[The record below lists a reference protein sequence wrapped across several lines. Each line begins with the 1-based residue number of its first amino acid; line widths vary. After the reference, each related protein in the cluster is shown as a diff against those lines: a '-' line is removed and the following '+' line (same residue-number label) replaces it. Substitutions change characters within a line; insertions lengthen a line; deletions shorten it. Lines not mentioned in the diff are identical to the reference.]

1 MEVDTIIED
10 YLGNRA
16 NKRRSI
22 DSVHFELHWERDL
35 MRLLDDIN
43 DRSLD
48 PFLYSFIRQKPRPR
62 EVIAALMQMKIPQHH
77 FDTIVRPLVEAE
89 LTDRTFNN
97 RIGYGGDRA
106 IARLIQ
112 DMIEVSHNFTRDAYI
127 ITRDIKAYFPSTDL
141 DKAYNRYRK
150 LIDRHI
156 PEGEEKDDLMYILM
170 RVNYS
175 YPQHNVRLLSPRYE
189 YDDIIASGKS
199 VIFNNDYSHGG
210 CLGNQYWQV
219 QKNYDLADFD
229 RWQVVDCGM
238 HYGRFVDDMWWVV
251 DNLQA
256 GLAHVALS
264 ERKLLEEEGYV
275 MHPRK
280 RYQQHYS
287 KGVSL
292 LGVHIK
298 YDRVYTNDRTIRNC
312 RMAIRK
318 WNRLAY
324 PSQLEH
330 FLASINSFIGL
341 MKHRNDYGKIRDLV
355 DEVSPKWLKYCHY
368 NDDRRCF
375 EANEGYKHNN
385 ILIRKYGFK
394 FNKLKH
400 KNNDKTGNRGQK
412 ECPVLPRQGQG
423 GEAERDGLR
432 GGQDRRGGGHEG
444 GVRRRPLAEEGVA
457 RRDQR
462 GRGRGGRA

>member
-1 MEVDTIIED
+1 MEVDAIIKA

-48 PFLYSFIRQKPRPR
+48 PFLYSFIRNKPRPR
-62 EVIAALMQMKIPQHH
+62 EVIAALMQMKIPQYH
-77 FDTIVRPLVEAE
+77 FDVRIRPLVEAE

-97 RIGYGGDRA
+97 RIGFGGDRA

-112 DMIEVSHNFTRDAYI
+112 DVIEVSHNFTRDAYI

-141 DKAYNRYRK
+141 NKSYNRYRK
-150 LIDRHI
+150 LIDKHI
-156 PEGEEKDDLMYILM
+156 PEGDEKDDLMYILM
-170 RVNYS
+170 RVNYAF
-175 YPQHNVRLLSPRYE
+175 PQHNVRLLCPRYE

-199 VIFNNDYSHGG
+199 VIFNNDYDHGG
-210 CLGNQYWQV
+210 CLGNQFWQV

-264 ERKLLEEEGYV
+264 EKKLLEEEGYV

-287 KGVSL
+287 KGVSF

-298 YDRVYTNDRTIRNC
+298 FNRVYTNDRTIRNC
-312 RMAIRK
+312 RIAIRK

-330 FLASINSFIGL
+330 FLASINSFLGL

-355 DEVSPKWLKYCHY
+355 DLVSPKWLKYCHY

-375 EANEGYKHNN
+375 EANRGYKHND

-394 FNKLKH
+394 FNKSKH
-400 KNNDKTGNRGQK
+400 KKNDKTRNR
-412 ECPVLPRQGQG
+412 RQ
-423 GEAERDGLR
+423 
-432 GGQDRRGGGHEG
+432 
-444 GVRRRPLAEEGVA
+444 EEFPCVCNIG
-457 RRDQR
+457 
-462 GRGRGGRA
+462 

>member
-1 MEVDTIIED
+1 
-10 YLGNRA
+10 
-16 NKRRSI
+16 
-22 DSVHFELHWERDL
+22 

-48 PFLYSFIRQKPRPR
+48 PFLYSFIRHKPRPR

-112 DMIEVSHNFTRDAYI
+112 DVIEVSHNFTRDAYI

-189 YDDIIASGKS
+189 YDDIIASAKS

-219 QKNYDLADFD
+219 QKL
-229 RWQVVDCGM
+229 
-238 HYGRFVDDMWWVV
+238 
-251 DNLQA
+251 
-256 GLAHVALS
+256 
-264 ERKLLEEEGYV
+264 
-275 MHPRK
+275 
-280 RYQQHYS
+280 
-287 KGVSL
+287 
-292 LGVHIK
+292 
-298 YDRVYTNDRTIRNC
+298 
-312 RMAIRK
+312 
-318 WNRLAY
+318 
-324 PSQLEH
+324 
-330 FLASINSFIGL
+330 
-341 MKHRNDYGKIRDLV
+341 
-355 DEVSPKWLKYCHY
+355 
-368 NDDRRCF
+368 
-375 EANEGYKHNN
+375 
-385 ILIRKYGFK
+385 
-394 FNKLKH
+394 
-400 KNNDKTGNRGQK
+400 
-412 ECPVLPRQGQG
+412 
-423 GEAERDGLR
+423 
-432 GGQDRRGGGHEG
+432 
-444 GVRRRPLAEEGVA
+444 
-457 RRDQR
+457 
-462 GRGRGGRA
+462 

>member
-48 PFLYSFIRQKPRPR
+48 PFLYSFIRNKPRPR
-62 EVIAALMQMKIPQHH
+62 EVIAALMQMKIPQYH
-77 FDTIVRPLVEAE
+77 FDVRIRPLVESE

-97 RIGYGGDRA
+97 RIGFGGDRA

-112 DMIEVSHNFTRDAYI
+112 DVIEVSHNFTRDAYI

-141 DKAYNRYRK
+141 NKSYNRYRK
-150 LIDRHI
+150 LIDKHI
-156 PEGEEKDDLMYILM
+156 PEGDEKDDLMYILM
-170 RVNYS
+170 RVNYA
-175 YPQHNVRLLSPRYE
+175 YPQHNVRLLSPRHE
-189 YDDIIASGKS
+189 YDDIIADGKS
-199 VIFNNDYSHGG
+199 VIFNNDYDRGG
-210 CLGNQYWQV
+210 CLGNQFWQV

-256 GLAHVALS
+256 GLAHVTLS
-264 ERKLLEEEGYV
+264 EKKLLEEEGYV

-298 YDRVYTNDRTIRNC
+298 FDRVYTNDRTIRNC
-312 RMAIRK
+312 LMAIRK

-330 FLASINSFIGL
+330 FLASINSSLGL

-355 DEVSPKWLKYCHY
+355 EEVSPKWLKYCHY

-375 EANEGYKHNN
+375 EANDGYKHND

-394 FNKLKH
+394 FNRLKH
-400 KNNDKTGNRGQK
+400 RKHDTFRNRGQNQRTM
-412 ECPVLPRQGQG
+412 VNHTRQ
-423 GEAERDGLR
+423 ERLSVTNRLR
-432 GGQDRRGGGHEG
+432 GGKDS
-444 GVRRRPLAEEGVA
+444 
-457 RRDQR
+457 
-462 GRGRGGRA
+462 

>member
-1 MEVDTIIED
+1 MEVDTIIAD
-10 YLGNRA
+10 YLNNRA

-62 EVIAALMQMKIPQHH
+62 EVIAALMQMKIPQHY
-77 FDTIVRPLVEAE
+77 FDTKVRPIVESE

-97 RIGYGGDRA
+97 RIGYGGNKA
-106 IARLIQ
+106 IERLI
-112 DMIEVSHNFTRDAYI
+112 DDVIEVSRCFTRPAYI

-141 DKAYNRYRK
+141 HRSYEMYRN
-150 LIDRHI
+150 LICRNFE
-156 PEGEEKDDLMYILM
+156 EGEERDDLLYILM
-170 RVNYS
+170 RANYA
-175 YPQHNVRLLSPRYE
+175 YPQRNARLVSPRYQ
-189 YDDIIASGKS
+189 YDDIINAGKS
-199 VIFNNDYSHGG
+199 VVFNNDYSHGG

-229 RWQVVDCGM
+229 RWQVVDCGI

-264 ERKLLEEEGYV
+264 ERKLLKEEGYV

-298 YDRVYTNDRTIRNC
+298 FDRVYTNDRTIRNC

-318 WNRLAY
+318 WNRLSY

-330 FLASINSFIGL
+330 FLASINSFLGL

-355 DEVSPKWLKYCHY
+355 EEVSPKWLKYCHY

-375 EANEGYKHNN
+375 EANEGTSTMTSLCVNMDSS
-385 ILIRKYGFK
+385 LIS
-394 FNKLKH
+394 
-400 KNNDKTGNRGQK
+400 
-412 ECPVLPRQGQG
+412 
-423 GEAERDGLR
+423 
-432 GGQDRRGGGHEG
+432 
-444 GVRRRPLAEEGVA
+444 
-457 RRDQR
+457 
-462 GRGRGGRA
+462 